1 MGLFN
6 FNKKRFLSKLSSDQH
21 DEILITLILLKQM
34 IDADGVEK
42 PEEKEY
48 YKKYLINCGIS
59 SKEELE
65 SILDSAA
72 NLTADQYDLIVNDF
86 DEFQKLSILQELY
99 GVICS
104 DNEINQDELD
114 LLFHI
119 SRDMGVDD
127 DIIVDMLGAKKD
139 LLEKFNEFKDDSESK
154 NVLDKFCS
162 ECGNQFESEQ
172 KFCANCGNKRNI
184 SELDDGELK
193 DKVEPEQKNKQKII
207 DEAKG
212 IIDKLKN
219 KELDIRVS
227 QGESMLCQFQF
238 NEEFKRYA
246 ETDEFKEHSK
256 SYGETEAFDYSYDN
270 DIERYVSN
278 PELYSSLKTFSGWLE
293 LWQVFKVPNDAFI
306 EHINH
311 FIQSV
316 KEDCEYYGQ
325 YKSVEDYLEEAVEW
339 DGEYDSLPYS
349 EHTLGFNGPKLKE
362 CFIGFLEKENKGC
375 EVKIEFFDITNKK
388 ISEDFNEDTVYIKS
402 NKELRL
408 ILSGIDK
415 DEINSFSVDILYDK
429 WTFFEEINYK
439 GTFKGFDFILKGG
452 SAIKWSKHKGCYKD
466 DINTFLNDINNK
478 EISELDFQ
486 ILNYDCEDSDE
497 DYDYNFFNKIVWD
510 ENTPEEIIKDVE
522 KNYSENEYEKLRDE
536 VEMEEDFLEIELLQK
551 KGFINQIDIYITF
564 ENETINLQ
572 WVRDEDSSKYNSE
585 INSVHFINKQF
596 IEGLGKL
603 NQSLK
608 KEQYQEEA
616 FKLWSEF
623 FEKQLYEYFKDWQ
636 EGYVSDDYE
645 FEVSEEGQFQIQDV
659 YTTVKYS
666 DDEVEYI
673 HFKLIYNDE
682 NETEEGYLSI
692 GFPFIFLDDI
702 PYILFDFPHDYN
714 HWTDDFGNH
723 KELFN
728 SGSLKEI
735 CTKLSKMEFIN
746 YQSFKS

>member
-1 MGLFN
+1 
-6 FNKKRFLSKLSSDQH
+6 
-21 DEILITLILLKQM
+21 M
-34 IDADGVEK
+34 IFK
-42 PEEKEY
+42 NRK
-48 YKKYLINCGIS
+48 YKKL
-59 SKEELE
+59 KERIE
-65 SILDSAA
+65 SILVNYPEIFKYFFSEFELYHAKLKYFKNPEGKYSTNPHPHDPIIDAQRNNFDNFLYGYIGTEVSKK
-72 NLTADQYDLIVNDF
+72 ADDRHQELIEINKPILDIRWEIYDLKKKGVHYYDDTEPKTNIYLNFLEYTSIFAWKLNGILEEIENYDKETKELNEDYLQSDF
-86 DEFQKLSILQELY
+86 
-99 GVICS
+99 
-104 DNEINQDELD
+104 
-114 LLFHI
+114 
-119 SRDMGVDD
+119 
-127 DIIVDMLGAKKD
+127 
-139 LLEKFNEFKDDSESK
+139 SESK
-154 NVLDKFCS
+154 NPEV
-162 ECGNQFESEQ
+162 
-172 KFCANCGNKRNI
+172 I
-184 SELDDGELK
+184 ELG
-193 DKVEPEQKNKQKII
+193 
-207 DEAKG
+207 
-212 IIDKLKN
+212 
-219 KELDIRVS
+219 
-227 QGESMLCQFQF
+227 
-238 NEEFKRYA
+238 
-246 ETDEFKEHSK
+246 
-256 SYGETEAFDYSYDN
+256 
-270 DIERYVSN
+270 
-278 PELYSSLKTFSGWLE
+278 
-293 LWQVFKVPNDAFI
+293 
-306 EHINH
+306 
-311 FIQSV
+311 
-316 KEDCEYYGQ
+316 
-325 YKSVEDYLEEAVEW
+325 
-339 DGEYDSLPYS
+339 
-349 EHTLGFNGPKLKE
+349 
-362 CFIGFLEKENKGC
+362 
-375 EVKIEFFDITNKK
+375 
-388 ISEDFNEDTVYIKS
+388 S

-466 DINTFLNDINNK
+466 DIDTFLNDINSK
-478 EISELDFQ
+478 EINELDFQ

-497 DYDYNFFNKIVWD
+497 DYDYNFFEKIIWNK
-510 ENTPEEIIKDVE
+510 NTPKEIIKDIE
-522 KNYSENEYEKLRDE
+522 ENYSDNEFEKLRDE
-536 VEMEEDFLEIELLQK
+536 VELEKDYLDIELFQK
-551 KGFINQIDIYITF
+551 KGFINQFDINISL
-564 ENETINLQ
+564 ENKTTNLK

-636 EGYVSDDYE
+636 EGYVSDNYE

-735 CTKLSKMEFIN
+735 CTKLSKIEFIN